1 MTIEFKFL
9 NYISRKLSEEL
20 PRDLQTLDQHLNY
33 ILPKV
38 RNTSEDIREEKFWLQ
53 KRWKEIRDDEDFHEA
68 ILHIFNPGGEYL
80 LVVDGNIM
88 KGSWSKLGEYN
99 TLILN
104 IAGKNELFD
113 LAFLNNQYFVLS
125 KHGDQVRKG
134 NKKYFLMVE
143 ERSAASGGREID
155 WRNLMERLY
164 NIYRED
170 AGQIVYYA
178 IVVALMALT
187 LYLLY

>member
-20 PRDLQTLDQHLNY
+20 PRDLETLDQHLNY
-33 ILPKV
+33 ILPFVDK
-38 RNTSEDIREEKFWLQ
+38 TGEDLSEERFWFQ
-53 KRWKEIRDDEDFHEA
+53 KRWKEIRDDEDFHESV
-68 ILHIFNPGGEYL
+68 LHIFNAGGEYL

-88 KGSWSKLGEYN
+88 KGSWSKLGAYN

-104 IAGKNELFD
+104 ISGRNELFD
-113 LAFLNNQYFVLS
+113 LGFLNNQYFILK
-125 KHGDQVRKG
+125 KHGDQIRKG
-134 NKKYFLMVE
+134 NRKFFMMVE
-143 ERSAASGGREID
+143 ERSAYSQGREID

-178 IVVALMALT
+178 ITLLLMLLT